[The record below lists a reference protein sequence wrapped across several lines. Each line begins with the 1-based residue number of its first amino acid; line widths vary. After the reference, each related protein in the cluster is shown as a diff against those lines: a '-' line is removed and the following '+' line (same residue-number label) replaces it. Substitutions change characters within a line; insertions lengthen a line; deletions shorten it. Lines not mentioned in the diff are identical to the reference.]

1 MIDKLFEYI
10 WLFCSGFLSVLLVYH
25 LVSAISNSST
35 DCLQYSVI
43 TGKKTMYTDG
53 KCYEYV
59 NGRFNVVDFEELLK

>member
-10 WLFCSGFLSVLLVYH
+10 WLFCSGFLGILLLCH
-25 LVSAISNSST
+25 FVSAISNSST

-43 TGKKTMYTDG
+43 TGKKTLHTDG

-59 NGRFNVVDFEELLK
+59 NGTFKLVNFKELLE